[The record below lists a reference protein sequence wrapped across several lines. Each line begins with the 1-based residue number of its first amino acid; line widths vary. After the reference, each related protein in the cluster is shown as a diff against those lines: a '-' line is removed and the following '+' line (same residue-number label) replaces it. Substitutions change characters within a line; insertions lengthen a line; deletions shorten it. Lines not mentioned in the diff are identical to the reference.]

1 MVGPTD
7 PPMGPR
13 RAAPLR
19 GFVVDLST
27 PGSRRYRLVRRLAT
41 LLAAGALFTLPFQ
54 LADPF
59 ALRLLTVMA
68 MYATLGIAWNIL
80 GGYAGQISIGHSIFF
95 GLGAYTSTLLFLRLG
110 WSPWLG
116 LLAGMVVAAT
126 VAVLIGFPCFLLKG
140 HYFVIATAVLAESA
154 SILFTTWEVVGSAL
168 GLQLPILPSSLA
180 NFQFHE
186 SKAPY
191 YYLSL
196 GMLALALATAAVIER
211 SKLGYCLKAI
221 REDEFAAM
229 SLAINIRRY
238 KLVAMAVSAAL
249 TAMVGTFYAQFVLF
263 VDPPSV
269 LPLSLSV
276 MIALVPILGGI
287 GTLWGPVAGAA
298 VLIPI
303 SELTRVLLSGGGRN
317 LDLIVYGV
325 LIMAISVWRPMGLL
339 GHPRREEPGGPRV

>member
-1 MVGPTD
+1 MVSPNA
-7 PPMGPR
+7 PR
-13 RAAPLR
+13 P
-19 GFVVDLST
+19 VV
-27 PGSRRYRLVRRLAT
+27 VRRMAQFAGVAL
-41 LLAAGALFTLPFQ
+41 LLALP
-54 LADPF
+54 LAVSDPF
-59 ALRLLTVMA
+59 ALRLLTVVA
-68 MYATLGIAWNIL
+68 MYATLGTAWNIL

-95 GLGAYTSTLLFLRLG
+95 GLGAYTSTLLGLRLE

-116 LLAGMVVAAT
+116 LPAGMLVAAT
-126 VAVLIGFPCFLLKG
+126 VALLVGFPCFLLKG
-140 HYFVIATAVLAESA
+140 HYFVIATAVLAESVA
-154 SILFTTWEVVGSAL
+154 TLFTAWETVGSAL
-168 GLQLPILPSSLA
+168 GLQLRIRPSSLA

-196 GMLALALATAAVIER
+196 GMLALALATAALVER

-238 KLVAMAVSAAL
+238 KLTAIALSAAL

-269 LPLSLSV
+269 LQLSLSV

-287 GTLWGPVAGAA
+287 GTLWGPVLGAA
-298 VLIPI
+298 VLVPI
-303 SELTRVLLSGGGRN
+303 SELTRIHFSGGGRN
-317 LDLIVYGV
+317 LDLIVYGA

-339 GHPRREEPGGPRV
+339 GHARREEPGGPRV